1 MERQAKVV
9 MLFLFFQSRTKLYA
23 QIYDPYLILS
33 PLFSAVFQQSTKA
46 YFANIFVCKLFDMK
60 TFVRDCRQKV
70 ILNGDLEETFL
81 LLGFLML
88 FLLLLS
94 TERAELMLTK
104 WLEIEGEGATKEEI
118 TYILEGLKMSK
129 ALEGVFS

>member
-1 MERQAKVV
+1 
-9 MLFLFFQSRTKLYA
+9 
-23 QIYDPYLILS
+23 
-33 PLFSAVFQQSTKA
+33 
-46 YFANIFVCKLFDMK
+46 MK

-70 ILNGDLEETFL
+70 ILNGDLEKTFL